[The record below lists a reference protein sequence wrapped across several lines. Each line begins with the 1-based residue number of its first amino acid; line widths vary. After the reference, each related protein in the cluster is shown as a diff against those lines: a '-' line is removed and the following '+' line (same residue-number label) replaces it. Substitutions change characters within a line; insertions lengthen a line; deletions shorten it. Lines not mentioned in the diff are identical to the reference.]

1 MKVLINGRNGQVS
14 HELQRRLGGVG
25 ELIVLGRD
33 QLDLAQPDQIRRQVQ
48 NLRPDLIINAAA
60 HTAVDLA
67 ESEPQAAFAINAI
80 APGILA
86 EEARA
91 LDIPLIHYSTDYVF
105 DGLKAGPYNEDDTPN
120 PLGVYGKSK
129 LAGEQAIRDVQGKYL
144 ILRTSWVYS
153 THGRNFLLTMQR
165 LLQEKPELRVVADQ
179 IGAPTWAGTIAN
191 STLALIEHWQAN
203 EVANWGTYHLSA
215 QGETSWFGFAQAIG
229 EALRQQG
236 KPCAAL
242 HPQPDRS
249 TRAWIAVAC
258 NAIGASVNLTGR
270 RRCASALP
278 NKPEHQRRPALALKH
293 DVSASQRR
301 RVADMRACSRK
312 RH

>member
-1 MKVLINGRNGQVS
+1 MKILINGRHGQVS
-14 HELQRRLGGVG
+14 HELQQRLGAVG
-25 ELIVLGRD
+25 ELVVLGRD
-33 QLDLAQPDQIRRQVQ
+33 QLDLAQPDQIRHQVQ
-48 NLRPDLIINAAA
+48 NIRPDLIINAAA

-67 ESEPQAAFAINAI
+67 ESEPQSAFAINAV

-86 EEARA
+86 EEALA

-105 DGLKAGPYNEDDTPN
+105 DGSKAGPYNEDDTPN

-129 LAGEQAIRDVQGKYL
+129 LAGEQAIRDVQGKHL

-191 STLALIEHWQAN
+191 STLALIERWQTSQ
-203 EVANWGTYHLSA
+203 VTNWGTYHLSA

-236 KPCAAL
+236 KPCADLLPIPSSDYPTPAARPL
-242 HPQPDRS
+242 NSRLDCSRLQRDWGVSQPDWQTALRE
-249 TRAWIAVAC
+249 C
-258 NAIGASVNLTGR
+258 LNLQ
-270 RRCASALP
+270 A
-278 NKPEHQRRPALALKH
+278 
-293 DVSASQRR
+293 
-301 RVADMRACSRK
+301 
-312 RH
+312 

>member
-1 MKVLINGRNGQVS
+1 MKVLINGQHGQVS
-14 HELQRRLGGVG
+14 HELQRRLGAVG

-48 NLRPDLIINAAA
+48 SVRPDLIINAAA

-67 ESEPQAAFAINAI
+67 ESEPQSAFAINAV

-86 EEARA
+86 EEALA

-105 DGLKAGPYNEDDTPN
+105 DGTKVGPYNEDDTPN

-129 LAGEQAIRDVQGKYL
+129 LAGEQAIRDVQGKHL

-191 STLALIEHWQAN
+191 STLALIERWQAN
-203 EVANWGTYHLSA
+203 EVANWGTYHLTA

-236 KPCAAL
+236 KPCANLFPIPSSDYPTPAARPL
-242 HPQPDRS
+242 NSRLDCSRLQRDWGVSQPDWQTALRE
-249 TRAWIAVAC
+249 C
-258 NAIGASVNLTGR
+258 LTQQ
-270 RRCASALP
+270 A
-278 NKPEHQRRPALALKH
+278 
-293 DVSASQRR
+293 
-301 RVADMRACSRK
+301 
-312 RH
+312 